1 MQVGATFIWTA
12 SAHRLAIP
20 TTLNRSKYE
29 NEVVKLTIQ
38 IDEPTMM
45 MIEKDVSASFSDRLG
60 VLGKIGN
67 DNL

>member
-1 MQVGATFIWTA
+1 M
-12 SAHRLAIP
+12 
-20 TTLNRSKYE
+20 NRSKYE

-60 VLGKIGN
+60 VVGKIGN
-67 DNL
+67 YNL

>member
-1 MQVGATFIWTA
+1 M
-12 SAHRLAIP
+12 
-20 TTLNRSKYE
+20 NRSKYE

-45 MIEKDVSASFSDRLG
+45 LIEKDVSHSFSDRLG
-60 VLGKIGN
+60 LVGKMRN